1 MWLGGSEDEIKLGKV
16 LGVSGILSTFLFTS
30 LELNTFLNHY
40 IPGLR
45 AGGITILWTAY
56 ALTMIIVGIQKN
68 LKITRYLG
76 LTLFVVVAWKV
87 FFVDLAT
94 LDQIYRIVAFIVLG
108 IMVLGGSFAYLKFQD
123 QFAIEEDES
132 AEK

>member
-1 MWLGGSEDEIKLGKV
+1 M
-16 LGVSGILSTFLFTS
+16 GIVFLSTT
-30 LELNTFLNHY
+30 LELNTFLNY
-40 IPGLR
+40 FIPGLR

-56 ALTMIIVGIQKN
+56 ALTMILVGIRKN

-76 LTLFVVVAWKV
+76 LSLFGVVAWKI

-108 IMVLGGSFAYLKFQD
+108 IMVLAGSFAYLKFQD
-123 QFAIEEDES
+123 RFAIEDEPATPEDEKES
-132 AEK
+132 